1 MKNKK
6 NCCRSNN
13 KDKECMR
20 KSDNKIFKLPR
31 RFSKK
36 KCKNP
41 KGFTMRSSCAPYKD
55 CYKRTKRTKRI
66 NKKKTSYKG
75 GLTYKKNIL
84 GKKIKVCSTNPM
96 TGYYRNGYCMTGED
110 DLGTHT
116 VCAKMNKKF
125 LNYTKKKG
133 NDLSSVVKPGQNWC
147 LCEYRWNEAY
157 KDGKAPPVIK
167 SASNMRTK
175 KNIVKNI
182 MKGGNKDFLYNP
194 NNPKKS
200 FDVYI
205 DKNPK
210 DTIPIKYKNL
220 KDVKETIVK
229 LEKLYKS
236 NKYSHKRIWQV
247 GMIMMVRLRVIKDKK
262 SKQFALAKRYFEFLG
277 KRSKLKDDKQ
287 RKNLTFS

>member
-1 MKNKK
+1 MK

-13 KDKECMR
+13 KDKICMR
-20 KSDNKIFKLPR
+20 KSDKKTFKLPR

-55 CYKRTKRTKRI
+55 CF
-66 NKKKTSYKG
+66 NKKNKTKKKSYKG

-84 GKKIKVCSTNPM
+84 GDELKVCSTNPM

-116 VCAKMNKKF
+116 VCAKMNKRF

-133 NDLSSVVKPGQNWC
+133 NDLSSVVKPGQKWC

-157 KDGKAPPVIK
+157 NDGKAPSVIK
-167 SASNMRTK
+167 SATNMRTK

-182 MKGGNKDFLYNP
+182 MKR
-194 NNPKKS
+194 
-200 FDVYI
+200 
-205 DKNPK
+205 
-210 DTIPIKYKNL
+210 
-220 KDVKETIVK
+220 
-229 LEKLYKS
+229 EKRR
-236 NKYSHKRIWQV
+236 N
-247 GMIMMVRLRVIKDKK
+247 
-262 SKQFALAKRYFEFLG
+262 
-277 KRSKLKDDKQ
+277 KLKP
-287 RKNLTFS
+287 